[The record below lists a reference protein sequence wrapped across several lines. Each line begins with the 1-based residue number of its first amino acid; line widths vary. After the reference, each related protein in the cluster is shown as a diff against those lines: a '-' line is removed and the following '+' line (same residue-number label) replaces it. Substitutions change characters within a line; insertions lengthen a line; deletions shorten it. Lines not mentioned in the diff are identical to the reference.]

1 MNVISLKQR
10 IPTSPD
16 IYFHNKE
23 TKRKSQLNNRFKNTM
38 KYLSTY
44 NRTYSQLFTE
54 EEFLYTAEQKINSNL
69 EMKFIIKNIIDSS
82 KNINNI
88 EVLLDTNNI
97 YSLQFNFDNHFS
109 CALRIT
115 KHNFIIFD
123 IKQSNHSDNDLFVFT
138 KKSFINKFNNIY
150 DFFHFQF
157 PEYFA
162 ENDNLYLQLKKY
174 VFGNIHITNCQETS
188 LMIEKRK
195 YIESKIKSNLIEQK
209 TNMIE
214 EFDLTILKSDNMN
227 YNYQYNFS
235 VAVLYLCDKFL
246 VNNRIDRKEVLISHI
261 KYRRKAKKSNILSG
275 HDLIQYAH
283 NKFNENDILSNYP
296 VNSQEFKV
304 LLNKV

>member
-1 MNVISLKQR
+1 MNVISLKQQ

-16 IYFHNKE
+16 IYFYNKE
-23 TKRKSQLNNRFKNTM
+23 TKKKSQLNNRFKNTM

-54 EEFLYTAEQKINSNL
+54 KDFLYTAEQKINSNL
-69 EMKFIIKNIIDSS
+69 EMKYFIKNIINNS

-88 EVLLDTNNI
+88 EILLDTNNI
-97 YSLQFNFDNHFS
+97 YSILFRFDNNFS
-109 CALRIT
+109 CALRVT
-115 KHNFIIFD
+115 KHNFLIFD
-123 IKQSNHSDNDLFVFT
+123 IKQSNQSDNDLYVFT

-162 ENDNLYLQLKKY
+162 ENDNLYIQLKKY
-174 VFGNIHITNCQETS
+174 IFSNIHVTNCQETS

-195 YIESKIKSNLIEQK
+195 YIENKIKYNLINDKKQTLE
-209 TNMIE
+209 N
-214 EFDLTILKSDNMN
+214 FDLTILKADTMN
-227 YNYQYNFS
+227 YNYEHNFS
-235 VAVLYLCDKFL
+235 LAVLYLYDKFL
-246 VNNRIDRKEVLISHI
+246 INNKVNRKEVLISHI

-283 NKFNENDILSNYP
+283 NEFNENDILSNYP